1 MENRILNMDSV
12 QDYNDN
18 LGVETLHPLVSV
30 VDMSQL
36 KEIRHSVKR
45 FGFYSVFLKQLDC
58 GSLMYGRSRYDYR
71 EGTMLFIA
79 PGQIAGAD
87 DGGVSENPKGWIL
100 MFHPDLLKGTS
111 LAARMREYSF
121 FSYSSDEALHTSERE
136 RQTIIGCMSE
146 IREELNHPIDRHSKR
161 IITSNIELLLNHCVR
176 FYDRQFVTREE
187 ANHDL
192 LNRFESLLNDY
203 FDSGLAS
210 SQGIPTVAGFAES
223 LHISPNYFGDL
234 IKRESGISAQEYIQ
248 KHIIERAK
256 SLLSKK
262 DKTVSQTAY
271 ELGYKHPQHLSR
283 MFKRMTGMTPNE
295 YKALN

>member
-18 LGVETLHPLVSV
+18 LGVDTLHPLVSV

-45 FGFYSVFLKQLDC
+45 FGFYCVFLKQLDC

-111 LAARMREYSF
+111 LAARMR
-121 FSYSSDEALHTSERE
+121 
-136 RQTIIGCMSE
+136 
-146 IREELNHPIDRHSKR
+146 
-161 IITSNIELLLNHCVR
+161 
-176 FYDRQFVTREE
+176 
-187 ANHDL
+187 
-192 LNRFESLLNDY
+192 
-203 FDSGLAS
+203 
-210 SQGIPTVAGFAES
+210 
-223 LHISPNYFGDL
+223 
-234 IKRESGISAQEYIQ
+234 
-248 KHIIERAK
+248 
-256 SLLSKK
+256 
-262 DKTVSQTAY
+262 
-271 ELGYKHPQHLSR
+271 
-283 MFKRMTGMTPNE
+283 
-295 YKALN
+295 